1 MLTRNLA
8 APLRLD
14 SRRRGDLIKSAL
26 DFGWSGLGSS
36 TRRGIIYCVLRQD
49 TLLSQGISPPRSR
62 NGYWQVKSWGRE
74 PCDGLAYHPGG
85 SRNTPSRFMLK
96 KPG

>member
-36 TRRGIIYCVLRQD
+36 PRRGHYIVFLD
-49 TLLSQGISPPRSR
+49 KTLYSHTASL
-62 NGYWQVKSWGRE
+62 
-74 PCDGLAYHPGG
+74 HPGVQMATGKLSPGGG
-85 SRNTPSRFMLK
+85 SPAMD
-96 KPG
+96 

>member
-14 SRRRGDLIKSAL
+14 SRRRGDLIESAL

-36 TRRGIIYCVLRQD
+36 PRGGHYIVFLGK
-49 TLLSQGISPPRSR
+49 TLYSQGVSPPRTE
-62 NGYWQVKSWGRE
+62 YKWL
-74 PCDGLAYHPGG
+74 LA
-85 SRNTPSRFMLK
+85 S
-96 KPG
+96 